1 MTSPAPRPATVPRL
15 NGVRVLIAEDEPD
28 VRKMVAATLEGAGAA
43 VIAVSSAEAALQVL
57 QVERPDVI
65 VSDLAMPDKGG
76 YWLIGRIRA
85 LPPERGGAIPA
96 AALTGLCGAE
106 HRASILRAG
115 FLYHVAKP
123 IDMQQLIGVVSILAL
138 KE

>member
-1 MTSPAPRPATVPRL
+1 MSGDGPGHARRLDRVRVVVVDDDLAVLSVVAQILERHGATV
-15 NGVRVLIAEDEPD
+15 
-28 VRKMVAATLEGAGAA
+28 T
-43 VIAVSSAEAALQVL
+43 AVSTADEALAV
-57 QVERPDVI
+57 VEHERPDVL
-65 VSDLAMPDKGG
+65 VSDITMPDKGG

-115 FLYHVAKP
+115 FQYHVAKP
-123 IDMQQLIGVVSILAL
+123 IDMKQLIGVVSILAL